1 MDIKTVKVGI
11 LQTNCYVL
19 SKNGKAIIIDPGAK
33 AERILATVGDDKV
46 SAILLTHAHFDH
58 IGAIN
63 DLMTHFKCPIY
74 LSEEDEPLMKDPQ
87 LNYSFPKRFV
97 VEVKTLPYPK
107 VLDIGDFSFEVLET
121 PGHTEGSVCLFIED
135 YMFSGDTLFMQS
147 VGRTDLRTSNPTKM
161 KQSLR
166 LIKAI
171 DKDYIVYPGH
181 DETTSLK
188 QEKLTNIYLK

>member
-11 LQTNCYVL
+11 LQTNCYIL

-33 AERILATVGDDKV
+33 AERILTAIGDQKV
-46 SAILLTHAHFDH
+46 VAILLTHAHFDH

-63 DLMTHFKCPIY
+63 DLLAHFTCPIY
-74 LSEEDEPLMKDPQ
+74 LNEEDEPLMKDPQ

-97 VEVKTLPYPK
+97 VDVKTLPYPK

-121 PGHTEGSVCLFIED
+121 PGHTEGSVCLFIEE

-166 LIKAI
+166 SIKAI
-171 DKDYIVYPGH
+171 NKDYIVYPGH
-181 DETTSLK
+181 DESTSLR

>member
-33 AERILATVGDDKV
+33 AERILAAVGDLKV
-46 SAILLTHAHFDH
+46 MAILLTHAHFDH

-63 DLMTHFKCPIY
+63 DLMTHFTCPIY
-74 LSEEDEPLMKDPQ
+74 LHEEDEPLMKDPQ
-87 LNYSFPKRFV
+87 LNYSFPKRFI
-97 VEVKTLPYPK
+97 VEAKTLPYPK
-107 VLDIGDFSFEVLET
+107 CLDIGEFSFEVLET
-121 PGHTEGSVCLFIED
+121 PGHTEGSVCLFID
-135 YMFSGDTLFMQS
+135 DFMFSGDTLFMQS

-181 DETTSLK
+181 DESTSLK